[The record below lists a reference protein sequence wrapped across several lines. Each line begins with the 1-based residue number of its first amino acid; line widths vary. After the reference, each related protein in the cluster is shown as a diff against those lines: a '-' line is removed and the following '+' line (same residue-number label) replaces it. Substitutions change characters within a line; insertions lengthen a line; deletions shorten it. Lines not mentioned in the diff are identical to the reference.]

1 MKSLSI
7 LLIATLTLF
16 SISANAGFEGLN
28 QGVSMK
34 IFNRI
39 DCSAGMSCTKVKD
52 KFVISKTG
60 GLEVLTAATATTIVA
75 SQCSSAFYNTAAV
88 QIFLP
93 LAANVV
99 GCSVSFITLN
109 ASNFDVKP
117 TSTDQILAITAGATF
132 KVRNATVG
140 NVITL
145 RAVAAGKWVVVSNYG
160 TWTDA
165 GA

>member
-1 MKSLSI
+1 MKTLSM

-16 SISANAGFEGLN
+16 SVTANAGFEGLN
-28 QGVSMK
+28 QGVSLK
-34 IFNRI
+34 LFNRI
-39 DCSAGMSCTKVKD
+39 DCSSGMSCSKVKD

-60 GLEVLTAATATTIVA
+60 GLEPIVAATAVTITS

-99 GCSVSFITLN
+99 GCTVSFVTLN

-117 TSTDQILAITAGATF
+117 SSTDQILAITAGATF

-140 NVITL
+140 NSITL
-145 RAVAAGKWVVVSNYG
+145 RAVASGKWVVVSNYG